1 MPSRLEITK
10 DTAQVLTESAA
21 THVGRIAT
29 ILTGAVREIA
39 HELGEWASDAFEM
52 REAADRAREAGV
64 DE

>member
-64 DE
+64 DD